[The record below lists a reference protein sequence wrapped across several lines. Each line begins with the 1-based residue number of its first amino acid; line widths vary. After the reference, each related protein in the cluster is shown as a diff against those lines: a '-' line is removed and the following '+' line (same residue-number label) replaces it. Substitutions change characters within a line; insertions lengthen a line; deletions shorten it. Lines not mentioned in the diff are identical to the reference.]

1 MFVRRRGNV
10 PQTVIC
16 CRRKLIDACLTHDLN
31 CLCLVWTIWTIR
43 LLAWTNMV
51 ELVRFHWL
59 PLSCSNKIARMK
71 PLCVC
76 YWLRCPSSE
85 LLGRRTGAC
94 RTARQWVNE
103 SMSSGAR
110 ALTQCGK
117 KRMQMHREPTPIWMS
132 MTPVCFW
139 NLWLV
144 DIFEKLDDGWP
155 ESVEEQGLLL
165 LVWRHHIRNNILKM
179 CYRQSRR
186 GVLRQN
192 SRSARQ

>member
-1 MFVRRRGNV
+1 MRLINKISSVVKLRRIDWFFGFILWQDSMRA
-10 PQTVIC
+10 
-16 CRRKLIDACLTHDLN
+16 KLRTLHSNSLLN
-31 CLCLVWTIWTIR
+31 IS
-43 LLAWTNMV
+43 NMV
-51 ELVRFHWL
+51 ELVRFHGL
-59 PLSCSNKIARMK
+59 PLSCSNKIARIK

-76 YWLRCPSSE
+76 NWLRCPSRE

-144 DIFEKLDDGWP
+144 DIFGKNAQLA
-155 ESVEEQGLLL
+155 S
-165 LVWRHHIRNNILKM
+165 
-179 CYRQSRR
+179 
-186 GVLRQN
+186 
-192 SRSARQ
+192 